1 MHIADY
7 VASEAQKPFRWGE
20 TDCISTAD
28 RWVNICTGISP
39 LARSGFGYS
48 NSKQAAS
55 ILTCRGLLPILVNR
69 AMRLSGF
76 EKTDAPLT
84 GDVGLIIHKQKM
96 CMAIHTG
103 QFWFSHD
110 ETGLI
115 GAPLEAIWKA
125 WRIECQ

>member
-1 MHIADY
+1 MHIADF
-7 VASEAQKPFRWGE
+7 VASEALKPFRWGE

-28 RWVNICTGISP
+28 RWVNTCTGISP
-39 LARSGFGYS
+39 LASIGFAYS
-48 NSKQAAS
+48 DEKQAAS

-76 EKTDAPLT
+76 DKTSSPLT
-84 GDVGLIIHKQKM
+84 GDVGLIIHNQKM
-96 CMAIHTG
+96 CMAIHAG

-115 GAPLEAIWKA
+115 GAPLDALWKA
-125 WRIECQ
+125 WRIQCQ